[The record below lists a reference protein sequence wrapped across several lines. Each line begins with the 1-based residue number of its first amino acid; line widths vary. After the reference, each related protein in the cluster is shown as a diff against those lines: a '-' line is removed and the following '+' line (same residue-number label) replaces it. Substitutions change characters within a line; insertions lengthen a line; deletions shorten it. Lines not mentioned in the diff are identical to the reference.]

1 MNLCWAKYIK
11 TFLKEE
17 DEEEEEEEEEPALID
32 DGVALAETCYTRCP
46 TLSLQLVNLE

>member
-1 MNLCWAKYIK
+1 LNLCWAKYIK

-17 DEEEEEEEEEPALID
+17 DEEEEEEEAALID

>member
-1 MNLCWAKYIK
+1 MLESCWAKYIK
-11 TFLKEE
+11 TFLK
-17 DEEEEEEEEEPALID
+17 EEEEEEEEEPALID